1 MYAVYLKFGSHMTLR
16 GMVAWDGMHVFSI
29 LDFMMLICHNKTEKY
44 AKRIWNNLKKD
55 TAKFMEL
62 QHYFG
67 SSVPNT
73 DVIPGTTVMGL
84 RALMN
89 VLGNTVNEDFRPL
102 VEDTF
107 ARYIAGD
114 WSMLTVVD
122 WNSPVHEQNLRQHYN
137 FKPLTASIIIE
148 DAGAGDF

>member
-1 MYAVYLKFGSHMTLR
+1 
-16 GMVAWDGMHVFSI
+16 MVAWDGMHVFSI
-29 LDFMMLICHNKTEKY
+29 RDFMMLICHNKTEKY

-62 QHYFG
+62 QQYP
-67 SSVPNT
+67 SVPTT

-89 VLGNTVNEDFRPL
+89 ILRNKVNEDFLPI

-107 ARYIAGD
+107 SRYIAGD
-114 WSMLTVVD
+114 WSMLTMVD
-122 WNSPVHEQNLRQHYN
+122 WNSPVHEQNMRQHYN
-137 FKPLTASIIIE
+137 FMPPVHTPNH
-148 DAGAGDF
+148 